1 MPMPASSKRSHRR
14 RINPQPASMASP
26 SLSFSRSRSPSLLSR
41 LRRNRPA
48 SVIFL
53 LCILLLLY
61 STWRAFNTSSQ
72 HHLFYTFDVVNEYP
86 HDPNA
91 FTQGLLYAGNDTLIE
106 STGLYKRSSLREVHL
121 QSGKVQAQFQMDGSL
136 FGEGLTLLGERLY
149 QVLWLKNEGVVYD
162 RYNFTKNEKFTHEMR
177 DGWGLATDGEIL
189 YGSDGSSSLYHLDPL
204 TFQALKRV
212 TVQYH
217 DREIINLNE
226 LEYINGEIWANI
238 WMTDCIA
245 RISQKDGRVVGWIL
259 LHELREGLL
268 KSGYQGF
275 ECLNGIA
282 WDKEKN
288 RLFVTGK
295 LWPKLYEIKLRPIR
309 GPLNAAVED
318 LCPIKSYW

>member
-121 QSGKVQAQFQMDGSL
+121 QSG
-136 FGEGLTLLGERLY
+136 
-149 QVLWLKNEGVVYD
+149 
-162 RYNFTKNEKFTHEMR
+162 KNEKFTHEMR

>member
-91 FTQGLLYAGNDTLIE
+91 FTQGMTLSLSPLV
-106 STGLYKRSSLREVHL
+106 STKGHPFERFIFNL
-121 QSGKVQAQFQMDGSL
+121 
-136 FGEGLTLLGERLY
+136 ERLY